1 MYNRSFKLVMFR
13 YTIALQEFGMVQGQG
28 AKKGPR
34 SELELVGAAVLGT
47 AMAMVHPKRKT
58 HCGRQNTVCSP
69 FFALFTGSVLKGA
82 TM

>member
-1 MYNRSFKLVMFR
+1 MYNRSLKLVMFR

-47 AMAMVHPKRKT
+47 AMAMVQPKRKT
-58 HCGRQNTVCSP
+58 HLWETEYSMFTLFCTVHWFRP
-69 FFALFTGSVLKGA
+69 
-82 TM
+82 